1 MVDCAMLRLRLY
13 LLGLSSALLFALGLP
28 NELFL
33 MGFPPLGFVALIPLY
48 IALLEVSDWRSA
60 ALVTASYGA
69 AHHAISSYWLYFFK
83 DFAFWTIGM
92 TTIAYFVIYA
102 FLGLCLVYLLRRAGP
117 FRPLAFALLWTSY
130 EYLKSSGFLGYPWGL
145 LPYTQSEF
153 LSFLQIADWTG
164 VYGLSFVLAYAN
176 AALAEFLFRSAPLPR
191 LGLGGLGPLELRYLK
206 GGRGGKRL
214 ITLRILQPGSLSI
227 GKPAAW
233 RTLITAAILIVLSLG
248 YGTWRLANPPAT
260 KGSLRTLIIQQNLD
274 PWSAGTE
281 GALVAN
287 MKLMKQGLAASETRP
302 DLALFSESSLG
313 YPYADSEA
321 WYQRSPKDDPF
332 VPWFKKQGVWLLT
345 GSPIVLDWKDFSATN
360 SVILIAPDGKVVE
373 DYAKIHP
380 VPFAEAIPFYEY
392 QWFRDFLKRTVG
404 LEAGWTMG
412 SRYTIFSLPT
422 RKGMV
427 RFGAPICFEDAF
439 AAVCRRFVQD
449 GAEVLV
455 NLTDDSWS
463 KTKSAEYQHLAAARF
478 RSIEARRS
486 LVRSTNSGV
495 SAVVDPLGRITS
507 SLPLFVAAEET
518 VEVPISAAGPTPYMV
533 LGDWFALLCLLL
545 SFGWTLILSGREIL
559 RRRRRV

>member
-1 MVDCAMLRLRLY
+1 MQRLRLY

-33 MGFPPLGFVALIPLY
+33 MGFAPLGFVALIPLY

-60 ALVTASYGA
+60 ALVTATYGA

-92 TTIAYFVIYA
+92 TTIAYFVIYF
-102 FLGLCLVYLLRRAGP
+102 FLGLCLVYLLRRSGP
-117 FRPLAFALLWTSY
+117 LRPLAFALLWTSY

-145 LPYTQSEF
+145 LPYTQSDF
-153 LSFLQIADWTG
+153 LPLLQIADWTG
-164 VYGLSFVLAYAN
+164 VYGLSFVLAFAN
-176 AALAEFLFRSAPLPR
+176 AALAECFFRSAPTPALA
-191 LGLGGLGPLELRYLK
+191 LGDLGRQDLRFQK
-206 GGRGGKRL
+206 GRAGGKRRFQ
-214 ITLRILQPGSLSI
+214 LRILQPESRAL
-227 GKPAAW
+227 GKTEGF
-233 RTLITAAILIVLSLG
+233 RTLITAAILIVLALG
-248 YGTWRLANPPAT
+248 YGTWRLATPPAT
-260 KGSLRTLIIQQNLD
+260 RGSLRTLLIQQNLD
-274 PWSAGTE
+274 PWSEGTE
-281 GALVAN
+281 AALVAN
-287 MKLMKQGLAASETRP
+287 MRLMKQALAGSDTRP

-332 VPWFKKQGVWLLT
+332 VPWFKQQGVWLLT
-345 GSPIVLDWKDFSATN
+345 GSPIVLDWKNFSATN
-360 SVILIAPDGKVVE
+360 SVILIAPSGKVVE

-392 QWFRDFLKRTVG
+392 QWFRDFLKRAVG

-422 RKGMV
+422 REGTV

-439 AAVCRRFVQD
+439 AALCRRFVRD
-449 GAEVLV
+449 GADVLV

-495 SAVVDPLGRITS
+495 SAVVDPLGRITA

-518 VEVPISAAGPTPYMV
+518 VEVPISAAGPTPYMSF
-533 LGDWFALLCLLL
+533 GDWFAFLCLLL